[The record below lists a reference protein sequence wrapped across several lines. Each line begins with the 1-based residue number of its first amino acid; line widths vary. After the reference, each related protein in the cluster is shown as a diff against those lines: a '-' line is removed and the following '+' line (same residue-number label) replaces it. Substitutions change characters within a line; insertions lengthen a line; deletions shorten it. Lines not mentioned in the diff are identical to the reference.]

1 MIDLTPLDVR
11 KKREDFAKA
20 LRGYDPQEVDTF
32 LELVAE
38 RLEALVK
45 ENLQLSERTERLS
58 EQVTAQEGRENAV
71 QEALVTAQS
80 LREDVKQQAQREADL
95 VRREAQADI
104 DKAVAEAELMLEER
118 RQSLAEL
125 ERHRIRCL
133 KGFRTLLER
142 ELETVEVE
150 ESRAPLEDVTL
161 EIDLGGPGEPEDAEG
176 EPTEGEGAAADEI
189 NEEEAEEPTA
199 DADEGDA
206 VAEGED
212 PVAASGDEPGED
224 AERVE
229 EDASLVGSQP
239 AEDDTPET
247 DAEAGD
253 EAGDEAGE
261 VEASADDE
269 VEEAQED
276 DRDEDDDSLWLNSLL
291 DGESRD
297 EGRWS

>member
-20 LRGYDPQEVDTF
+20 LRGYDPEEVDTF

-38 RLEALVK
+38 RMEALVK

-95 VRREAQADI
+95 ARREAQADI
-104 DKAVAEAELMLEER
+104 DKVVAEAELMLEER
-118 RQSLAEL
+118 KQSLAEL
-125 ERHRIRCL
+125 ERHRIRFL
-133 KGFRTLLER
+133 KAFRMLLER
-142 ELETVEVE
+142 ELDTVEVE

-161 EIDLGGPGEPEDAEG
+161 EIDLGGPGRSEDAEG
-176 EPTEGEGAAADEI
+176 EPTE
-189 NEEEAEEPTA
+189 
-199 DADEGDA
+199 DEGDA
-206 VAEGED
+206 DAGGED
-212 PVAASGDEPGED
+212 PVAAVSDDEPGED
-224 AERVE
+224 AEPVE
-229 EDASLVGSQP
+229 EDASPIGSQP
-239 AEDDTPET
+239 AEDDDGPET
-247 DAEAGD
+247 DD
-253 EAGDEAGE
+253 DAGE